1 MFNDE
6 IQFIETA
13 DVIDTHDYWHRRVAI
28 LSVSGVSKL
37 LLTFA
42 TLIWIPGTFFPYYRN
57 PSLPPCLKNSL
68 QYTFVHA
75 WIQLSFAFLIGCL
88 ILSWLLAKGIPGLC
102 LGFCPRTLVR
112 CKKRCARRRIQTLME
127 EDSEE

>member
-1 MFNDE
+1 LFNDE
-6 IQFIETA
+6 IQFIDTA
-13 DVIDTHDYWHRRVAI
+13 DVIETHDYWHRRVAL

-37 LLTFA
+37 LLTFG
-42 TLIWIPGTFFPYYRN
+42 TLIWIPSYFFPYYRN
-57 PSLPPCLKNSL
+57 PSLPPC
-68 QYTFVHA
+68 
-75 WIQLSFAFLIGCL
+75 FAILIGCL

-112 CKKRCARRRIQTLME
+112 CKKRCARRRIQSLME